1 METKR
6 KMEISKNIVS
16 SYFTDS
22 NILKSISIK
31 TAISMYALY
40 SIINYNYSSINENT
54 FKKLSL
60 YLNELND

>member
-16 SYFTDS
+16 RYFTDS

-31 TAISMYALY
+31 TTISMYALY

-60 YLNELND
+60 YLDELND